1 MTKARTFDFIDNA
14 NKQIILQF
22 FRDHPQKRFTTQDL
36 SEELEMPKS
45 SLSRA
50 LNELDNMGILD
61 SEKEGK
67 KKYYS
72 MDTEMEERME
82 TIFDD
87 LQDARRYAMERR
99 KKELEQK
106 LEEEE

>member
-1 MTKARTFDFIDNA
+1 MTKVTTFDFIDNA

-22 FRDHPQKRFTTQDL
+22 FRDHPQKRFTTQEL
-36 SEELEMPKS
+36 SKELEMPKS

-72 MDTEMEERME
+72 MDTGMEQRMN

-87 LQDARRYAMERR
+87 LQDARHHAMERR
-99 KKELEQK
+99 KRELEKK